1 MYRQA
6 RPTQDLVVYAGHVV
20 ESLLRDLAFAI
31 RRTLDQPTAPNVHD
45 LRRVCLRLRHAV
57 RWFDGVLPGPAAR
70 KARRRLGD
78 LQDLLGAVRSCDVA
92 LGALEYHSLAAATT
106 AREGKEVVAALAAA
120 RRHALRPLRARLR
133 RLQRAEFLRRWRA
146 QLLGAA

>member
-6 RPTQDLVVYAGHVV
+6 RPTQDLLTYAGHVV

-31 RRTLDQPTAPNVHD
+31 RRTLDQPNAANVHD

-57 RWFDGVLPGPAAR
+57 RWFGGVLPGPAAR
-70 KARRRLGD
+70 KTRRRLGD
-78 LQDLLGAVRSCDVA
+78 LQDLLGGVRSCDVA
-92 LGALEYHSLAAATT
+92 LEVLEHHSLAAAMTL
-106 AREGKEVVAALAAA
+106 REQTEVGAALAAA
-120 RRHALRPLRARLR
+120 RRHAVRPLRVRLR
-133 RLQRAEFLRRWRA
+133 RLQRSEVLRRWRT